1 MMYAI
6 FETGGKQYKVSEGDV
21 IRVEKLNVEE
31 GDTVTFDRVLLVN
44 RSGKVSAGTPVV
56 EGARIE
62 AKVLEQGK
70 GPKILVFKY
79 KSKVQYRK
87 RKGHRQPFTRV
98 QIEKIVV

>member
-1 MMYAI
+1 MYAI
-6 FETGGKQYKVSEGDV
+6 FETGGKQYRVSEGDV
-21 IRVEKLNVEE
+21 IRVEKLNLEE
-31 GDTVTFDRVLLVN
+31 GDTVTFDRVLLVSK
-44 RSGKVSAGTPVV
+44 SGKVRTGTPTV